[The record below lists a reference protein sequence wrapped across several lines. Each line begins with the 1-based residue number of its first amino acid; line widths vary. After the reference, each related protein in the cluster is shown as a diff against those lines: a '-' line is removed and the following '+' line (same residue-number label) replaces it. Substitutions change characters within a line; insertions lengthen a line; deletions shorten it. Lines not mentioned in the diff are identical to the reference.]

1 MIRPTRKFGWL
12 LATAAVLMAVFAADS
27 AFAQAVG
34 NTNVSIQLNP
44 LAILYYRSAVTLQVS
59 ANDLATAIANGN
71 PSDNGASTFALAGA
85 AGALSGNATVAA
97 NPFNAAAILT
107 TLTNFY
113 QVRSTRAFT
122 VAISIPTPTLTAAGS
137 GQITLSNG
145 ETQIQTV
152 GVWGATA
159 GANPA
164 SLGTVNAGDVRFNM
178 DVTAITNV
186 TVATTYTG
194 GVIRLTLTTP

>member
-1 MIRPTRKFGWL
+1 MRRLKVL
-12 LATAAVLMAVFAADS
+12 LATAAVLIGVFAADS

-34 NTNVSIQLNP
+34 NTNISIQLNP
-44 LAILYYRSAVTLQVS
+44 LAILYYRSAVTLTVT

-85 AGALSGNATVAA
+85 AGALGGDATVVAT
-97 NPFNAAAILT
+97 PFNAAAILT
-107 TLTNFY
+107 TLSNFY

-122 VAISIPTPTLTAAGS
+122 VAMSIPTPTLTAVGF
-137 GQITLSNG
+137 GQIALSAG
-145 ETQIQTV
+145 ETRV
-152 GVWGATA
+152 NAGAWGATA
-159 GANPA
+159 GATPA
-164 SLGTVNAGDVRFNM
+164 SLGAVNTGDVRFTM